1 MALPVFKKFPT
12 AHPETHPLTQLLP
25 ISKLASHLFFS
36 WSNSLEGPWG
46 PSACGQRQRVREED
60 QRSHRKDF
68 HFACQQ
74 LLRRRWRGPRCM
86 SGELM
91 CRRRNTLS
99 TIESIWNYGVWVQL
113 QDAYGVQYANPLCM
127 GGMGSSFVCQQLL
140 RQRWRGPRCMSGE
153 LMCSTLGFFDPNT

>member
-1 MALPVFKKFPT
+1 MTQWPCADAGSLCSEAKQTSWPQVILKCQPPICLDYQKFHT
-12 AHPETHPLTQLLP
+12 AHPEAHPEAHPLTQLLP

-99 TIESIWNYGVWVQL
+99 TIESICNCWVWVL
-113 QDAYGVQYANPLCM
+113 SPKGEHVGC
-127 GGMGSSFVCQQLL
+127 L
-140 RQRWRGPRCMSGE
+140 RRPYLWV
-153 LMCSTLGFFDPNT
+153 NV

>member
-1 MALPVFKKFPT
+1 MYPQPYYSNGVFGRDKHCWHPIAVMGVVDTFKHSSLLPVFKKFPT
-12 AHPETHPLTQLLP
+12 AHPETHPLTQLLL

-68 HFACQQ
+68 HFVCQQ

-99 TIESIWNYGVWVQL
+99 TIESIWNYGVWVFIPKG
-113 QDAYGVQYANPLCM
+113 DHIGC
-127 GGMGSSFVCQQLL
+127 L
-140 RQRWRGPRCMSGE
+140 RRPYLW
-153 LMCSTLGFFDPNT
+153 DNV